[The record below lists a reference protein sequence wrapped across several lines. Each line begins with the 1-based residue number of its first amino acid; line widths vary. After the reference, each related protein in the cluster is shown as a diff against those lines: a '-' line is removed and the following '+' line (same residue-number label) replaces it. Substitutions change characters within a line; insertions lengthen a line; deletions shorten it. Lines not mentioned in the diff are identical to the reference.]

1 MCVYVCVCMDVTADV
16 WLTQCFLCFKCC
28 MGRWIS
34 LKSVTDAGL
43 NGHHINAMYLSRV
56 KHWGKFIGRIC
67 FSFYRAQE
75 QRKVYEHSIQIIT
88 SCVMAVLSTLM
99 VVTPIARFM
108 GPTWDPPRPI
118 GPRWAPCWPR
128 EPCYQGRLSPT
139 YFI

>member
-1 MCVYVCVCMDVTADV
+1 MMAWHLFSADLSFKPMVVKIFDALLLHLGKCIYIYMCVCLCMCMDVTTDV

-75 QRKVYEHSIQIIT
+75 QRKVYEHSIQIFT
-88 SCVMAVLSTLM
+88 SCVTAVL
-99 VVTPIARFM
+99 
-108 GPTWDPPRPI
+108 
-118 GPRWAPCWPR
+118 
-128 EPCYQGRLSPT
+128 
-139 YFI
+139 